1 MTTATGKTLLVVDDD
16 AFVRDMLTLIL
27 GNAGHTVV
35 TAANG
40 LHGLDYVRTH
50 PAPDL
55 IILDMMMP
63 DLDGWTF
70 MRVRSQEQKWSAIP
84 VLILTALGDASKEWA
99 LSLGACGCLRKPIAP
114 DSLLQ
119 RVVGCLA

>member
-1 MTTATGKTLLVVDDD
+1 MTDIHLLSQGDTGVLSRRLRGRVPWRPIMTAATGKTLLVVDDD
-16 AFVRDMLTLIL
+16 TFVRDMLTLIL

-40 LHGLDYVRTH
+40 LHGLDYLRNH
-50 PAPDL
+50 PVADL

-70 MRVRSQEQKWSAIP
+70 MRVRSQE
-84 VLILTALGDASKEWA
+84 
-99 LSLGACGCLRKPIAP
+99 
-114 DSLLQ
+114 
-119 RVVGCLA
+119 